1 MFNKINLKIVLRRH
15 KKSFIIAVQ
24 KIVFPDRSTF
34 NKSDYNQYS
43 NFQNIRDFSTTYP
56 CLIILYAVYRIFCT
70 GNISQ
75 CTSGHLFI
83 RSPALGVD
91 ALREEPMTS
100 EEKEYQKLFN
110 ELYQYEKQG
119 VYMEMEGSPASPT
132 QIVRA
137 HMLRENTGYMR
148 DYVLNENGDI

>member
-1 MFNKINLKIVLRRH
+1 M
-15 KKSFIIAVQ
+15 
-24 KIVFPDRSTF
+24 
-34 NKSDYNQYS
+34 
-43 NFQNIRDFSTTYP
+43 
-56 CLIILYAVYRIFCT
+56 YRIFCT

-91 ALREEPMTS
+91 TLREEPMTS
-100 EEKEYQKLFN
+100 EEKE
-110 ELYQYEKQG
+110 
-119 VYMEMEGSPASPT
+119 YMEMEGSPASPT

-148 DYVLNENGDI
+148 DYVLNENGDIKELYFHQITNKET

>member
-1 MFNKINLKIVLRRH
+1 
-15 KKSFIIAVQ
+15 
-24 KIVFPDRSTF
+24 
-34 NKSDYNQYS
+34 
-43 NFQNIRDFSTTYP
+43 
-56 CLIILYAVYRIFCT
+56 
-70 GNISQ
+70 
-75 CTSGHLFI
+75 
-83 RSPALGVD
+83 
-91 ALREEPMTS
+91 MTS

-148 DYVLNENGDI
+148 VMCLMKMVTKELIFSSDY